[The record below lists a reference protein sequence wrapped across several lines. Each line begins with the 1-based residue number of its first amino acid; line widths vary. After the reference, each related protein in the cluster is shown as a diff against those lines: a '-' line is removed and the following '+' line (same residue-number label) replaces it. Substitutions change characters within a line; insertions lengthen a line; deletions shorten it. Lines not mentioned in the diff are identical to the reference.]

1 MTSNGPDGGASSP
14 SSSATMAS
22 PGVNVLPPDRQDGP
36 YVLQPWVDSVP
47 LSADGSLQDIKINC
61 VEYFDGNLYVGTS
74 ASELLHFVS
83 IPPDPSDKSG
93 RPVFIPASRLSPAFA
108 ENTTA
113 RPGVQQILLLPRV
126 GKACILCNG
135 TVTFYSL
142 PELSPVFG
150 AKQVKNCGWIGG
162 VDLNEAGSGDGVT
175 NTGET
180 VTVLLSLNRRIQI
193 VRIDEDVRAVKNID
207 FAGSTLSV
215 RRDSIACV
223 ADSKTYALID
233 VERQLKI
240 PLMNISSLEEV
251 PASAEFGHVQNI
263 AKDSGSGIGR
273 SASSSQTRPQSSSRG
288 HNRSASLGTGAAP
301 RDSRTSDSQRAS
313 PRPPASQT
321 LSPPPGQPSS
331 PRPPEEH
338 RSTPPPADKPLPA
351 PPPSSSPAPQP
362 AAVLLKPH
370 ITSPTSEEF
379 LLVMGTTPSDPGVG
393 MFINLDGDPTRPTI
407 TFDIYPEQV
416 VVDGS
421 PPDAAS
427 SEDED
432 GYVFASMTK
441 EFNGIPRSG
450 IEIQS
455 WTAGN
460 DAHPEKQWLE
470 AGDPNLSGIYG
481 IRTLTSSQETQSDDV
496 VEKLSMKK
504 FTPFP
509 GSAESSA
516 PTTSTLKPSD
526 SRTALSI
533 ERLSKERELFE
544 RDLDS
549 QDGESLPEGWEA
561 ARTVEGEDFA
571 RRLAKSRT
579 RVAVWRGNRIWW
591 AARNP
596 LIVQL
601 DKRLEAAHLAA
612 AHGDKQDI
620 DKRAI
625 IVVLS
630 AIRDREP
637 KTELEFTTFGY
648 IQQKA
653 GVILLI
659 NLLLSTPDREFSDDE
674 LAALQEVLVESKLD
688 PRVVLSL
695 IPGVRNE
702 IIEGRR
708 GIWIYGGVKESPE
721 AFLASPAFQALS
733 QGGVRGLRHKV
744 LHFLRRY
751 LQAWR
756 KMKGFGSVS
765 VEAEVFRTVDA
776 ALLLVLLELDRHSP
790 KGLGKGGVV
799 RAELGALVDGG
810 MDCFDRAAGLLE
822 SYHRFYALSRLYQSR
837 KMSADVLATWKRV
850 LEGEDDDAQELV
862 DGEQRIR
869 EYLTKIGN
877 QALVQ
882 EYGLW
887 LANRNPKLGVQV
899 FAEDKGKAPK
909 FEPAKAVE
917 LLRAEAPG
925 AVKYYL
931 EHLVFDKGYENYV
944 NELISYY
951 LEIVVDDLESPASR
965 DRVIAAYDAYRALQS
980 PKPTYR
986 HFLTENAPEDDE
998 VWQSRLRLL
1007 QLLGGPH
1014 EYDIAAI
1021 RERTDN
1027 LPGDLLVPE
1036 TIILAGRER
1045 KHEDALRLLV
1055 HKLGDYDTAVSY
1067 CLRGGATI
1075 YSPVQGRR
1083 DSAPEAEQQRR
1094 LFQVVFR
1101 EFLSIDDVSD
1111 RVEQTSALLDRF
1123 SGWFDI
1129 DDVLALIPD
1138 RWSVDIIAGFL
1149 IGALR
1154 KLVQEKNEEMMKR
1167 ALSGAENLR
1176 VSYDLVV
1183 KTGKG
1188 PRIEEAPS
1196 QG

>member
-1 MTSNGPDGGASSP
+1 MTSNGPGGGASS
-14 SSSATMAS
+14 SSMAS
-22 PGVNVLPPDRQDGP
+22 PGIAADPQDGP

-47 LSADGSLQDIKINC
+47 LSADGSQDGIKINC

-74 ASELLHFVS
+74 AAELLHFVS

-108 ENTTA
+108 ENTTS

-150 AKQVKNCGWIGG
+150 SKQVKNCNWIGG
-162 VDLNEAGSGDGVT
+162 VDLNEEGQGDVVA

-180 VTVLLSLNRRIQI
+180 VTVLLSLNRRIQV
-193 VRIDEDVRAVKNID
+193 VRIDEDVRAVKNIE
-207 FAGSTLSV
+207 FAGTTLSV

-233 VERQLKI
+233 VNRQLKI
-240 PLMNISSLEEV
+240 PLMNISSLDEN
-251 PASAEFGHVQNI
+251 PTASAEFGHVLNI
-263 AKDSGSGIGR
+263 AKDPNVGR
-273 SASSSQTRPQSSSRG
+273 SASSNQTRPPSSSQTHG
-288 HNRSASLGTGAAP
+288 RSASLGTAATTA
-301 RDSRTSDSQRAS
+301 DSLKPDAQGTS
-313 PRPPASQT
+313 PRLPISQT
-321 LSPPPGQPSS
+321 HSPPGQPSS
-331 PRPPEEH
+331 PQPPEH
-338 RSTPPPADKPLPA
+338 SSTPPPAADKPLPA
-351 PPPSSSPAPQP
+351 PPPSSSPAPRP
-362 AAVLLKPH
+362 AAALLKPH
-370 ITSPTSEEF
+370 ITSPTPEEF
-379 LLVMGTTPSDPGVG
+379 LLVMGTTPADPGVG
-393 MFINLDGDPTRPTI
+393 MFINLDGDPTRPTL

-416 VVDGS
+416 VIDNS
-421 PPDAAS
+421 SSDDTAS
-427 SEDED
+427 TEDED

-441 EFNGIPRSG
+441 DINGVPHSG
-450 IEIQS
+450 VEIQS
-455 WTAGN
+455 WNAGSE
-460 DAHPEKQWLE
+460 AHPQKQWLVASDADLE
-470 AGDPNLSGIYG
+470 GKYG
-481 IRTLTSSQETQSDDV
+481 IRAVASRHETQSEEIVD
-496 VEKLSMKK
+496 KLSLKK
-504 FTPFP
+504 YTPFP
-509 GSAESSA
+509 SSTDSA
-516 PTTSTLKPSD
+516 PTTTTLKSSD

-533 ERLSKERELFE
+533 ERLAKERELFE
-544 RDLDS
+544 RDVDS

-561 ARTVEGEDFA
+561 ARTVEGEEFA
-571 RRLAKSRT
+571 RRLSKSRT
-579 RVAVWRGNRIWW
+579 RIAVWRGNRIWW
-591 AARNP
+591 AVRNP

-601 DKRLEAAHLAA
+601 DKRLEAASLLQQSE
-612 AHGDKQDI
+612 GKEI

-625 IVVLS
+625 IMALS
-630 AIRDREP
+630 SIRDREP

-648 IQQKA
+648 VQQKA
-653 GVILLI
+653 GVLLLI
-659 NLLLSTPDREFSDDE
+659 NLLLSSSDGEVSDEE

-702 IIEGRR
+702 IIEGRK
-708 GIWIYGGVKESPE
+708 GIWIHGGVKESPE
-721 AFLASPAFQALS
+721 AFLASPAFLELS
-733 QGGVRGLRHKV
+733 QGGIRGLQLKI
-744 LHFLRRY
+744 LQILRRY

-790 KGLGKGGVV
+790 KGLGKGGAV

-810 MDCFDRAAGLLE
+810 MECFDRAVSLLE
-822 SYHRFYALSRLYQSR
+822 SYHRFFALSRLYQSR

-850 LEGEDDDAQELV
+850 LEGEEDDAQELV
-862 DGEQRIR
+862 DGEQRVR
-869 EYLTKIGN
+869 EYLSKLSN

-899 FAEDKGKAPK
+899 FADDKGKSPK
-909 FEPAKAVE
+909 FEPTRAVE

-931 EHLVFDKGYENYV
+931 EHLVFDKGHEAYV

-951 LEIVVDDLESPASR
+951 LDIVIDDLKSPESQET
-965 DRVIAAYDAYRALQS
+965 VKAAYAAYRALQS

-1021 RERTDN
+1021 RERMDK
-1027 LPGDLLVPE
+1027 LSGDLLVPE
-1036 TIILAGRER
+1036 TIIIAGRER

-1055 HKLGDYDTAVSY
+1055 HDLGDYDTAVSY

-1075 YSPVQGRR
+1075 YSPVMGRR
-1083 DSAPEAEQQRR
+1083 DSVPQVEQQRR
-1094 LFQVVFR
+1094 LFQVVLR
-1101 EFLSIDDVSD
+1101 EFLAIRDVSD

-1138 RWSVDIIAGFL
+1138 RWSVDVVAGFL
-1149 IGALR
+1149 VGALR
-1154 KLVQEKNEEMMKR
+1154 RLVREKNEAMMVR
-1167 ALSGAENLR
+1167 ALRGAENLR

-1183 KTGKG
+1183 RVGEKG
-1188 PRIEEAPS
+1188 ATTVEEAPGEEVPS
-1196 QG
+1196 GQE

>member
-1 MTSNGPDGGASSP
+1 
-14 SSSATMAS
+14 MAS
-22 PGVNVLPPDRQDGP
+22 PSIAADPQDGP
-36 YVLQPWVDSVP
+36 YALQPWVDSVP
-47 LSADGSLQDIKINC
+47 LSADGSQDGIKINC

-74 ASELLHFVS
+74 AAELLHFVS

-108 ENTTA
+108 ENTTS
-113 RPGVQQILLLPRV
+113 RSGVQQILLLPRV

-150 AKQVKNCGWIGG
+150 SKQVKNCAWIGG
-162 VDLNEAGSGDGVT
+162 VDLNEDGQGDVVA

-180 VTVLLSLNRRIQI
+180 VTVLLSLNRRIQV
-193 VRIDEDVRAVKNID
+193 VRIDEEVRAVRNIE
-207 FAGSTLSV
+207 FAGTTLSV

-233 VERQLKI
+233 VNRQLKI
-240 PLMNISSLEEV
+240 PLMNISSLDEN
-251 PASAEFGHVQNI
+251 PASSEFGHVLNI
-263 AKDSGSGIGR
+263 AKDPNVGR
-273 SASSSQTRPQSSSRG
+273 SASSNQTRPPSSSQT
-288 HNRSASLGTGAAP
+288 HSRSASLGNTATAA
-301 RDSRTSDSQRAS
+301 DSLKPDAPGTS
-313 PRPPASQT
+313 PRLPISQP
-321 LSPPPGQPSS
+321 LSHPGQPSS
-331 PRPPEEH
+331 PQPPEH
-338 RSTPPPADKPLPA
+338 SSTPPPADKPLPA
-351 PPPSSSPAPQP
+351 PPPSSSPAPRP
-362 AAVLLKPH
+362 VIALLKPH
-370 ITSPTSEEF
+370 ITSPTPEEF

-416 VVDGS
+416 VIDS
-421 PPDAAS
+421 SSSDDAAS
-427 SEDED
+427 AEDED
-432 GYVFASMTK
+432 GFVFASMTK
-441 EFNGIPRSG
+441 DIDGVPHSG
-450 IEIQS
+450 VEIQRWS
-455 WTAGN
+455 AGSE
-460 DAHPEKQWLE
+460 AHPQKQWLE
-470 AGDPNLSGIYG
+470 ASDADLEGKYG
-481 IRTLTSSQETQSDDV
+481 IRTVASRHETQSEDIVD
-496 VEKLSMKK
+496 KLSLKK
-504 FTPFP
+504 YTPFP
-509 GSAESSA
+509 SSTESA

-533 ERLSKERELFE
+533 ERLAKERELFE
-544 RDLDS
+544 RDVDS

-561 ARTVEGEDFA
+561 ARTVEGEEFA
-571 RRLAKSRT
+571 RRLSKSRT
-579 RVAVWRGNRIWW
+579 RIAVWRGNRIWW
-591 AARNP
+591 AVRNP

-601 DKRLEAAHLAA
+601 DKRLEAARLLQHSE
-612 AHGDKQDI
+612 GKEI

-625 IVVLS
+625 IMVLTS
-630 AIRDREP
+630 IRDREP

-659 NLLLSTPDREFSDDE
+659 NLLLSSPNREVSDEE
-674 LAALQEVLVESKLD
+674 LTALQEVLVDSKLD

-721 AFLASPAFQALS
+721 AFLTSSEFQELS
-733 QGGVRGLRHKV
+733 QGGIRGLPLKT

-790 KGLGKGGVV
+790 KGLGKGGAV

-810 MDCFDRAAGLLE
+810 MDCFDRAVSLLE
-822 SYHRFYALSRLYQSR
+822 LYHRFFALSRLYQSR

-850 LEGEDDDAQELV
+850 LEGEEDDAQELM
-862 DGEQRIR
+862 DGEQRVR
-869 EYLTKIGN
+869 EYLSKLSN

-899 FAEDKGKAPK
+899 FADDKGKSPK
-909 FEPAKAVE
+909 FEPTRAVE

-931 EHLVFDKGYENYV
+931 EHLVFDKGYEAYV

-951 LEIVVDDLESPASR
+951 LEIVIDDLKSPESQET
-965 DRVIAAYDAYRALQS
+965 VKAAYAAYRALQS

-1021 RERTDN
+1021 RQRMDK
-1027 LPGDLLVPE
+1027 LSGDLLVPE
-1036 TIILAGRER
+1036 TIIIAGRER

-1055 HKLGDYDTAVSY
+1055 HDLGDYDTAVSY

-1075 YSPVQGRR
+1075 YSPINGRR
-1083 DSAPEAEQQRR
+1083 DSIPQVEQQRR
-1094 LFQVVFR
+1094 LFQVVLR
-1101 EFLSIDDVSD
+1101 EFLAIKDVSD

-1123 SGWFDI
+1123 GGWFDI

-1138 RWSVDIIAGFL
+1138 RWSVDIVAGFL
-1149 IGALR
+1149 VGALR
-1154 KLVQEKNEEMMKR
+1154 RLVQEKNEAMMVR
-1167 ALSGAENLR
+1167 ALRGTENLR

-1183 KTGKG
+1183 KVGEKG
-1188 PRIEEAPS
+1188 ATTTVEEAPS
-1196 QG
+1196 PSQEVPSPGQE

>member
-1 MTSNGPDGGASSP
+1 MTSHGPGGGASS
-14 SSSATMAS
+14 STMAS
-22 PGVNVLPPDRQDGP
+22 PSVSLQSLDRQDGP

-47 LSADGSLQDIKINC
+47 LSSDGSQDDIKINC

-93 RPVFIPASRLSPAFA
+93 RPIFIPASRLSPAFA
-108 ENTTA
+108 ENITS

-162 VDLNEAGSGDGVT
+162 FDLNEAGLGDGVT

-180 VTVLLSLNRRIQI
+180 VTVLLSLNRRIQ
-193 VRIDEDVRAVKNID
+193 VVKIDEDVRAMKNID

-223 ADSKTYALID
+223 ADFKTYALID
-233 VERQLKI
+233 VDRQLKI
-240 PLMNISSLEEV
+240 PLMNISSLEENPSSV
-251 PASAEFGHVQNI
+251 EFGHVQNI
-263 AKDSGSGIGR
+263 ARGAGSSGMAR
-273 SASSSQTRPQSSSRG
+273 SASSSQTRPQSSSQG
-288 HNRSASLGTGAAP
+288 HNRSASLGTTATPG
-301 RDSRTSDSQRAS
+301 DSQTPDRRGAS
-313 PRPPASQT
+313 PRPPASRT
-321 LSPPPGQPSS
+321 LSPPGQPSS
-331 PRPPEEH
+331 PQPPEEH
-338 RSTPPPADKPLPA
+338 SSTPPPADKSLPA
-351 PPPSSSPAPQP
+351 PPPSSSLAPQP
-362 AAVLLKPH
+362 ATVLLKPH
-370 ITSPTSEEF
+370 ITSPTPEEF
-379 LLVMGTTPSDPGVG
+379 LLVMGTSLSDPGVG

-416 VVDGS
+416 VVDGNS
-421 PPDAAS
+421 PDAAS
-427 SEDED
+427 SDDED

-441 EFNGIPRSG
+441 DVKGVSRSG

-455 WTAGN
+455 WSAGSE
-460 DAHPEKQWLE
+460 AHPEKQWLE
-470 AGDPNLSGIYG
+470 AGDPDLSGPYG
-481 IRTLTSSQETQSDDV
+481 IRTVTSSQATQSDDV
-496 VEKLSMKK
+496 VEKLSMRK
-504 FTPFP
+504 FIPFP
-509 GSAESSA
+509 SSAESSA
-516 PTTSTLKPSD
+516 PATSTLKTSD

-533 ERLSKERELFE
+533 ERVSKERELFE
-544 RDLDS
+544 RDIDS

-561 ARTVEGEDFA
+561 ARTVEGEEFA

-579 RVAVWRGNRIWW
+579 RVAIWRGNRIWW
-591 AARNP
+591 AVRNP
-596 LIVQL
+596 LIIQL
-601 DKRLEAAHLAA
+601 DKRLEAARLAA
-612 AHGDKQDI
+612 DGNKQDI

-625 IVVLS
+625 IMVLTT
-630 AIRDREP
+630 IRDREP

-659 NLLLSTPDREFSDDE
+659 NLLLSMPDKEFSDDE
-674 LAALQEVLVESKLD
+674 LNALQEVLVESKLD
-688 PRVVLSL
+688 PRIILSL

-721 AFLASPAFQALS
+721 AFLASPAFQTLS
-733 QGGVRGLRHKV
+733 RGGIRGLQLKT

-790 KGLGKGGVV
+790 KGLGKGGAV

-810 MDCFDRAAGLLE
+810 VDCFDRAAGLLE
-822 SYHRFYALSRLYQSR
+822 SYHRFFALSRLYQSR

-850 LEGEDDDAQELV
+850 LEGEEDDAQELV
-862 DGEQRIR
+862 DGEQKIR
-869 EYLTKIGN
+869 EYLTKISN

-917 LLRAEAPG
+917 LLRAEAPN

-931 EHLVFDKGYENYV
+931 EHLVFDKGYETYV

-951 LEIVVDDLESPASR
+951 LEIVIDDLESPANR
-965 DRVIAAYDAYRALQS
+965 DRVLAAYDAYRALQS

-986 HFLTENAPEDDE
+986 HFLTENAPDDDE

-1021 RERTDN
+1021 RERTDK
-1027 LPGDLLVPE
+1027 LSGDLLVPE

-1083 DSAPEAEQQRR
+1083 DSIPEAEQQRR
-1094 LFQVVFR
+1094 LFQVVFS
-1101 EFLSIDDVSD
+1101 EFLSINDVSD

-1138 RWSVDIIAGFL
+1138 RWSVDIVAGFL

-1154 KLVQEKNEEMMKR
+1154 KLVQDKNEAMMKR
-1167 ALSGAENLR
+1167 ALSGTENLR
-1176 VSYDLVV
+1176 VGYDLVV
-1183 KTGKG
+1183 KLEEKG

-1196 QG
+1196 QE

>member
-1 MTSNGPDGGASSP
+1 MTSNGPGGGASSA
-14 SSSATMAS
+14 STMAS
-22 PGVNVLPPDRQDGP
+22 PSINADRQDGP

-47 LSADGSLQDIKINC
+47 LSADGSEDDVKINC

-74 ASELLHFVS
+74 ASELLHFFS
-83 IPPDPSDKSG
+83 IPPDPSDTSG

-108 ENTTA
+108 ENTPS

-162 VDLNEAGSGDGVT
+162 IDLNEAGQGDGVT

-180 VTVLLSLNRRIQI
+180 VAILLSLNRKIQ
-193 VRIDEDVRAVKNID
+193 VVKIDEDVRAVKNID
-207 FAGSTLSV
+207 FLGSTLSV

-233 VERQLKI
+233 VNRQLKI
-240 PLMNISSLEEV
+240 PLMNISSLEEDSS
-251 PASAEFGHVQNI
+251 SAEFGHIQNI
-263 AKDSGSGIGR
+263 GKDAGGSIAR
-273 SASSSQTRPQSSSRG
+273 SASSNQNRPQSTSQG
-288 HNRSASLGTGAAP
+288 HNRSASLGTT
-301 RDSRTSDSQRAS
+301 RVDSPKPESQAAS
-313 PRPPASQT
+313 PRLPAAQT
-321 LSPPPGQPSS
+321 LSPPGQPSS
-331 PRPPEEH
+331 PRPPEEQS
-338 RSTPPPADKPLPA
+338 STPPPVDKPLPA
-351 PPPSSSPAPQP
+351 PPPSSSPAPRP
-362 AAVLLKPH
+362 VTALLKPH
-370 ITSPTSEEF
+370 IASPTPEEF
-379 LLVMGTTPSDPGVG
+379 LLVMGTSPSDPGVG

-416 VVDGS
+416 VVDGDS
-421 PPDAAS
+421 TDDAAS
-427 SEDED
+427 TEEED
-432 GYVFASMTK
+432 GYVFAAMTK
-441 EFNGIPRSG
+441 DINGASHSG
-450 IEIQS
+450 VEIQRWS
-455 WTAGN
+455 AGN
-460 DAHPEKQWLE
+460 EAHPEKQWLE
-470 AGDPNLSGIYG
+470 AGEPELSGPYG
-481 IRTLTSSQETQSDDV
+481 IRTVVSSQETQSNDV
-496 VEKLSMKK
+496 IEKLSMRK
-504 FTPFP
+504 FIPFP
-509 GSAESSA
+509 SSAELSPPAASA
-516 PTTSTLKPSD
+516 LKPSG
-526 SRTALSI
+526 SRADLSI
-533 ERLSKERELFE
+533 EQLSKERELFE

-549 QDGESLPEGWEA
+549 QDGEPLPEGWEA
-561 ARTVEGEDFA
+561 SRTTEGEEFA
-571 RRLAKSRT
+571 RRLSKSKT

-601 DKRLEAAHLAA
+601 DKRLEAARLA
-612 AHGDKQDI
+612 GQNDTKEI

-625 IVVLS
+625 IMVLS
-630 AIRDREP
+630 IIRDRDP
-637 KTELEFTTFGY
+637 STELEFTTFGY

-659 NLLLSTPDREFSDDE
+659 NLLLSTPDREFSDEE
-674 LAALQEVLVESKLD
+674 LNALQEVLVESKLD

-708 GIWIYGGVKESPE
+708 GIWIYGGVKELPE
-721 AFLASPAFQALS
+721 AFLASPAFQTLY
-733 QGGVRGLRHKV
+733 QGGIRSLQLKT

-790 KGLGKGGVV
+790 KGLGKGGAV

-810 MDCFDRAAGLLE
+810 MDCFDRAVGLLE
-822 SYHRFYALSRLYQSR
+822 SYHRFFALSRLYQSR
-837 KMSADVLATWKRV
+837 KMSAEVLATWKRV
-850 LEGEDDDAQELV
+850 LEGEEDDAQELT
-862 DGEQRIR
+862 DGEQRVR
-869 EYLTKIGN
+869 EYLTKISN

-899 FAEDKGKAPK
+899 FAEDKGKSK
-909 FEPAKAVE
+909 FEPTKAVE

-931 EHLVFDKGYENYV
+931 EHLVFDKGYETYV

-951 LEIVVDDLESPASR
+951 LQIVIDDLQSPASR
-965 DRVIAAYDAYRALQS
+965 DRVLAAYSAYKALQS

-1027 LPGDLLVPE
+1027 LSDDLLVPE
-1036 TIILAGRER
+1036 TIIIAGRER

-1075 YSPVQGRR
+1075 YSPIQGRR
-1083 DSAPEAEQQRR
+1083 DSIPEIEQQRR
-1094 LFQVVFR
+1094 LFQVVLR
-1101 EFLSIDDVSD
+1101 EFLAIDDVSD
-1111 RVEQTSALLDRF
+1111 RVQQTSALLDRF

-1154 KLVQEKNEEMMKR
+1154 RLVREKKEAMMTR
-1167 ALSGAENLR
+1167 ALSGTENLR
-1176 VSYDLVV
+1176 INYDFVV
-1183 KTGKG
+1183 KMEEKG
-1188 PRIEEAPS
+1188 PTIQEEALGQEAS
-1196 QG
+1196 EQE

>member
-1 MTSNGPDGGASSP
+1 MTSNGSGGGASS
-14 SSSATMAS
+14 SSMAS
-22 PGVNVLPPDRQDGP
+22 PSIAADPQDGP
-36 YVLQPWVDSVP
+36 YVLQQWVDSVP
-47 LSADGSLQDIKINC
+47 LSADGSQDGIKINC

-74 ASELLHFVS
+74 AAELLHFVS
-83 IPPDPSDKSG
+83 IPPDPSDRSG
-93 RPVFIPASRLSPAFA
+93 RPVFIPASRLSPSFA
-108 ENTTA
+108 ENTTS
-113 RPGVQQILLLPRV
+113 RSGVQQILLLPRV

-150 AKQVKNCGWIGG
+150 SKQVKNCNWIGG
-162 VDLNEAGSGDGVT
+162 VDLNEEGQGDVVA

-180 VTVLLSLNRRIQI
+180 VTVLLSLNRRIQV
-193 VRIDEDVRAVKNID
+193 VRIDEDVRAVKNIE
-207 FAGSTLSV
+207 FAGTTLSV

-233 VERQLKI
+233 VNRQLKI
-240 PLMNISSLEEV
+240 PLMNISSLDEI
-251 PASAEFGHVQNI
+251 PASAEFGHVLNI
-263 AKDSGSGIGR
+263 AKDANVGR
-273 SASSSQTRPQSSSRG
+273 SASSNQTRPSNSSQTHS
-288 HNRSASLGTGAAP
+288 RSASLGTATTAT
-301 RDSRTSDSQRAS
+301 DSLKPDAQGTS
-313 PRPPASQT
+313 PRLPASQT
-321 LSPPPGQPSS
+321 LSPPGQPSS
-331 PRPPEEH
+331 PQPPEH
-338 RSTPPPADKPLPA
+338 SSTPPPADKPLPA
-351 PPPSSSPAPQP
+351 PPPSSSPAPRP
-362 AAVLLKPH
+362 ATALLKPH
-370 ITSPTSEEF
+370 ITSPTPEEF

-416 VVDGS
+416 VIDS
-421 PPDAAS
+421 CS
-427 SEDED
+427 SDDTAKIEDED
-432 GYVFASMTK
+432 GFVFASMTK
-441 EFNGIPRSG
+441 DINGTPHSG
-450 IEIQS
+450 VEIQS
-455 WTAGN
+455 WSAGSE
-460 DAHPEKQWLE
+460 AHPQKQWLE
-470 AGDPNLSGIYG
+470 ASDADLEGKYG
-481 IRTLTSSQETQSDDV
+481 IRTVASRHETQSEDIVD
-496 VEKLSMKK
+496 KLSLKRY
-504 FTPFP
+504 TPFP
-509 GSAESSA
+509 SPTESV
-516 PTTSTLKPSD
+516 PTTSTLKSSD

-533 ERLSKERELFE
+533 ERLAKERELFE
-544 RDLDS
+544 RDADS

-561 ARTVEGEDFA
+561 ARTVEGEEFA
-571 RRLAKSRT
+571 RRLSKSRT
-579 RVAVWRGNRIWW
+579 RIAVWRGNRIWW
-591 AARNP
+591 AVRNP

-601 DKRLEAAHLAA
+601 DKRLEAARLPQQSD
-612 AHGDKQDI
+612 GKEI

-625 IVVLS
+625 IMVLS
-630 AIRDREP
+630 SIRDREP

-648 IQQKA
+648 VQQKA

-659 NLLLSTPDREFSDDE
+659 NLLLSSSDRDVSDEE
-674 LAALQEVLVESKLD
+674 LTALQEVLVESKLD

-708 GIWIYGGVKESPE
+708 GIWVFGGVKESPE
-721 AFLASPAFQALS
+721 AFLASPAFQELS
-733 QGGVRGLRHKV
+733 QGGIRGLRIKT

-790 KGLGKGGVV
+790 KGLGKGGAV

-810 MDCFDRAAGLLE
+810 MDCFDRAVSLLE
-822 SYHRFYALSRLYQSR
+822 SYHRFFALSRLYQSR

-850 LEGEDDDAQELV
+850 LEGEEDDAQELM
-862 DGEQRIR
+862 DGEQRVR
-869 EYLTKIGN
+869 EYLSKLSN

-899 FAEDKGKAPK
+899 FADDKGKSPK
-909 FEPAKAVE
+909 FEPTRAVE

-931 EHLVFDKGYENYV
+931 EHLVFDKGYEAYV

-951 LEIVVDDLESPASR
+951 LEIVIDDLKSPESQET
-965 DRVIAAYDAYRALQS
+965 VKAAYAAYRALQS

-986 HFLTENAPEDDE
+986 HFLTENAPADDE

-1021 RERTDN
+1021 RERMDK
-1027 LPGDLLVPE
+1027 LSGDLLVPE
-1036 TIILAGRER
+1036 TIIIAGRER

-1055 HKLGDYDTAVSY
+1055 HDLGDYDTAVSY

-1075 YSPVQGRR
+1075 YSPIQGRR
-1083 DSAPEAEQQRR
+1083 DSIPEVEQQRR
-1094 LFQVVFR
+1094 LFQVVLR
-1101 EFLSIDDVSD
+1101 EFLAIKDVSD

-1138 RWSVDIIAGFL
+1138 RWSVDVVAGFL
-1149 IGALR
+1149 VGALR
-1154 KLVQEKNEEMMKR
+1154 RLVQEKNEAMMVR
-1167 ALSGAENLR
+1167 ALRGTENLR

-1183 KTGKG
+1183 KVGEKG
-1188 PRIEEAPS
+1188 ATVEEAPS
-1196 QG
+1196 QEVPPGQE

>member
-1 MTSNGPDGGASSP
+1 MTSNGPGGGASS
-14 SSSATMAS
+14 SSMAS
-22 PGVNVLPPDRQDGP
+22 PGIAADPHDGP

-47 LSADGSLQDIKINC
+47 LSADGAQDGIKINC
-61 VEYFDGNLYVGTS
+61 VEYYDGNLYVGTS
-74 ASELLHFVS
+74 AAELLHFVS
-83 IPPDPSDKSG
+83 IPPDPSDRSG

-108 ENTTA
+108 ENTPS

-150 AKQVKNCGWIGG
+150 SKQVKNCNWIGG
-162 VDLNEAGSGDGVT
+162 VDLNEEEQGDVVA

-180 VTVLLSLNRRIQI
+180 VTVLLSLNRRLQ
-193 VRIDEDVRAVKNID
+193 VVKIDEDVRAVKNIE
-207 FAGSTLSV
+207 FAGTTLSV

-233 VERQLKI
+233 VNRQLKI
-240 PLMNISSLEEV
+240 PLMNISSLDEN
-251 PASAEFGHVQNI
+251 PTASAEFGHVLNI
-263 AKDSGSGIGR
+263 AKDANVGR
-273 SASSSQTRPQSSSRG
+273 SASSNQTRPQSSSQA
-288 HNRSASLGTGAAP
+288 HSRSASLGTAATP
-301 RDSRTSDSQRAS
+301 TDSLKPDSQGAS
-313 PRPPASQT
+313 PRLPISQT
-321 LSPPPGQPSS
+321 LSPPGQPSS
-331 PRPPEEH
+331 PQPPEH
-338 RSTPPPADKPLPA
+338 SSTPPPADKPLPA
-351 PPPSSSPAPQP
+351 PPPSSSPAPRP
-362 AAVLLKPH
+362 AAALLKPH
-370 ITSPTSEEF
+370 ITSPTPEEF

-416 VVDGS
+416 VIDS
-421 PPDAAS
+421 SSSDESAS
-427 SEDED
+427 AEDED

-441 EFNGIPRSG
+441 DVDGNPHSG
-450 IEIQS
+450 VEIQS
-455 WTAGN
+455 WSAGSE
-460 DAHPEKQWLE
+460 AQPQKQWLVASDAE
-470 AGDPNLSGIYG
+470 LEGKYG
-481 IRTLTSSQETQSDDV
+481 VRAVASRHETQSEEIVD
-496 VEKLSMKK
+496 KLSLKRYI
-504 FTPFP
+504 PFP
-509 GSAESSA
+509 SSAESA
-516 PTTSTLKPSD
+516 PTTSSLKSSD

-533 ERLSKERELFE
+533 ERLAKERELFE
-544 RDLDS
+544 RDVDS

-561 ARTVEGEDFA
+561 ARTLEGEEFA
-571 RRLAKSRT
+571 RRLSKSRT
-579 RVAVWRGNRIWW
+579 RIAVWRGNRIWW
-591 AARNP
+591 AVRNP

-601 DKRLEAAHLAA
+601 DKRLEAARALQQ
-612 AHGDKQDI
+612 GDGKEI
-620 DKRAI
+620 DKRSI
-625 IVVLS
+625 IMVLS
-630 AIRDREP
+630 SIRDREP

-653 GVILLI
+653 GVLLLI
-659 NLLLSTPDREFSDDE
+659 NLLLSSSDRDVSDEE

-708 GIWIYGGVKESPE
+708 GIWIHGGVKESPE
-721 AFLASPAFQALS
+721 AFLASPEFLELS
-733 QGGVRGLRHKV
+733 QGGIRGLQLKI

-765 VEAEVFRTVDA
+765 VEGEVFRTVDA
-776 ALLLVLLELDRHSP
+776 ALLLVLLELDRHYP
-790 KGLGKGGVV
+790 KGLGKGGAV
-799 RAELGALVDGG
+799 RKELGALVDGG
-810 MDCFDRAAGLLE
+810 MDCFDRAVSLLE
-822 SYHRFYALSRLYQSR
+822 SYHRFFALSRLYQSR

-850 LEGEDDDAQELV
+850 LEGEEDDAQELM
-862 DGEQRIR
+862 DGEQRVR
-869 EYLTKIGN
+869 EYLSKLSN

-899 FAEDKGKAPK
+899 FADDKGKSPK
-909 FEPAKAVE
+909 FEPTRAVE

-931 EHLVFDKGYENYV
+931 EHLVFDKGYEAYV

-951 LEIVVDDLESPASR
+951 LEIVIDDLKSPESQET
-965 DRVIAAYDAYRALQS
+965 VKAAYAAYRALQS

-1021 RERTDN
+1021 RERMDK
-1027 LPGDLLVPE
+1027 LSGDLLVPE
-1036 TIILAGRER
+1036 TIIIAGRER

-1055 HKLGDYDTAVSY
+1055 HDLGDYDTAVSY

-1075 YSPVQGRR
+1075 YSPIQGRR
-1083 DSAPEAEQQRR
+1083 DSVPQVEQQRR
-1094 LFQVVFR
+1094 LFQVVLR
-1101 EFLSIDDVSD
+1101 EFLAIRDVSD

-1138 RWSVDIIAGFL
+1138 RWSVDVVAGFL
-1149 IGALR
+1149 VGALR
-1154 KLVQEKNEEMMKR
+1154 RLVREKNEAMMVR
-1167 ALSGAENLR
+1167 ALRGAENLR

-1183 KTGKG
+1183 KVGEKG
-1188 PRIEEAPS
+1188 ATVEEAPREEVPS
-1196 QG
+1196 SGQE

>member
-1 MTSNGPDGGASSP
+1 
-14 SSSATMAS
+14 MAS
-22 PGVNVLPPDRQDGP
+22 PTVNVQALDRQDGP
-36 YVLQPWVDSVP
+36 YVLQPWVESVP
-47 LSADGSLQDIKINC
+47 LSADGTEDDIKINC

-83 IPPDPSDKSG
+83 IPPDPSDQSG

-150 AKQVKNCGWIGG
+150 TKQVKNCGWIGG
-162 VDLNEAGSGDGVT
+162 VDMNEAGLGDGAT

-180 VTVLLSLNRRIQI
+180 VTALLSLNRRIQV
-193 VRIDEDVRAVKNID
+193 VRIDEDVRVLKNID

-233 VERQLKI
+233 VNRQLKI
-240 PLMNISSLEEV
+240 PLMNISSLEEN
-251 PASAEFGHVQNI
+251 PSSAEFGHVQDV
-263 AKDSGSGIGR
+263 AGKAIGR
-273 SASSSQTRPQSSSRG
+273 SASSSRARPQSSSQG
-288 HNRSASLGTGAAP
+288 HHRSVSLGTAGP
-301 RDSRTSDSQRAS
+301 TGDSQAPGSRGTS

-321 LSPPPGQPSS
+321 LSPPGQPSS

-338 RSTPPPADKPLPA
+338 SSTPPPVDKPLPA

-362 AAVLLKPH
+362 VAVLLKPH
-370 ITSPTSEEF
+370 ITSPTPEEF
-379 LLVMGTTPSDPGVG
+379 LLVMGTSPSDPGVG

-421 PPDAAS
+421 SSDAAS

-441 EFNGIPRSG
+441 DFQGVSRSG
-450 IEIQS
+450 VEIQS
-455 WTAGN
+455 WSAGN
-460 DAHPEKQWLE
+460 EAHPEKQWLE
-470 AGDPNLSGIYG
+470 ADDANLVGTYG
-481 IRTLTSSQETQSDDV
+481 IRALTNSQETQSNDV

-504 FTPFP
+504 FIPFP
-509 GSAESSA
+509 SSAESST
-516 PTTSTLKPSD
+516 PMIPTLKPSD
-526 SRTALSI
+526 SRTSLSI

-544 RDLDS
+544 RDTDS
-549 QDGESLPEGWEA
+549 QDGEPLPEGWEA
-561 ARTVEGEDFA
+561 ARTVEGEEFA

-579 RVAVWRGNRIWW
+579 RVAIWRGNRIWW
-591 AARNP
+591 AVRNP
-596 LIVQL
+596 LIIQL
-601 DKRLEAAHLAA
+601 DKRLEGARQAGYSAE
-612 AHGDKQDI
+612 QDI

-625 IVVLS
+625 IMVLS

-659 NLLLSTPDREFSDDE
+659 NLLLSAPDREFSDDE
-674 LAALQEVLVESKLD
+674 LNALQEVLVESKLD

-721 AFLASPAFQALS
+721 AFLTSPAFQTLS
-733 QGGVRGLRHKV
+733 QGGIRGLQLKT
-744 LHFLRRY
+744 LQFLRRY
-751 LQAWR
+751 LHAWR

-765 VEAEVFRTVDA
+765 VEVEVFRTVDA

-790 KGLGKGGVV
+790 KGLGKGGAV
-799 RAELGALVDGG
+799 RAEIGALVDGG
-810 MDCFDRAAGLLE
+810 LDCLDRAASLLE
-822 SYHRFYALSRLYQSR
+822 SYHRFFALSRLYHSR

-850 LEGEDDDAQELV
+850 LEGEEDDAQELV

-869 EYLTKIGN
+869 DYLTKINN

-925 AVKYYL
+925 AVRYYL
-931 EHLVFDKGYENYV
+931 EHLVFDKGYETYV

-951 LEIVVDDLESPASR
+951 LEVVIDDLKSSTSR
-965 DRVIAAYDAYRALQS
+965 DRVLAAYDAYRALQS

-1014 EYDIAAI
+1014 EYDVAAI
-1021 RERTDN
+1021 RERTDK
-1027 LPGDLLVPE
+1027 LSGDLLVPE

-1075 YSPVQGRR
+1075 YSPTQGRR
-1083 DSAPEAEQQRR
+1083 ASIPETEQQRR

-1101 EFLSIDDVSD
+1101 EFLAIDDVSD

-1123 SGWFDI
+1123 SGWFDV

-1149 IGALR
+1149 VGAIR
-1154 KLVQEKNEEMMKR
+1154 KLVQEKNEAVIKR
-1167 ALSGAENLR
+1167 ALSGTENLR

-1183 KTGKG
+1183 KIEEKG

-1196 QG
+1196 QE

>member
-1 MTSNGPDGGASSP
+1 
-14 SSSATMAS
+14 MAS
-22 PGVNVLPPDRQDGP
+22 PSINADPQNGP

-47 LSADGSLQDIKINC
+47 LSADGSEDGIKINC

-74 ASELLHFVS
+74 ASELLHFFS

-150 AKQVKNCGWIGG
+150 AKQVKNCGWVGG
-162 VDLNEAGSGDGVT
+162 VDLNEVEQGDGVT

-180 VTVLLSLNRRIQI
+180 VTVLLSLNRRIQ
-193 VRIDEDVRAVKNID
+193 VVKIDEDVRAVKNID
-207 FAGSTLSV
+207 FAGSSLSV

-233 VERQLKI
+233 VNRQLKI
-240 PLMNISSLEEV
+240 PLMNISSLEEN
-251 PASAEFGHVQNI
+251 PDSDEFGHVQNI
-263 AKDSGSGIGR
+263 AKDAGRSIAR
-273 SASSSQTRPQSSSRG
+273 SASSNQNRSQSSSRG
-288 HNRSASLGTGAAP
+288 HGRSSSLGNTATAV
-301 RDSRTSDSQRAS
+301 DSPKPDSQGAS
-313 PRPPASQT
+313 PRLPPTQT
-321 LSPPPGQPSS
+321 LSPPGQPPA
-331 PRPPEEH
+331 PRPV
-338 RSTPPPADKPLPA
+338 TA
-351 PPPSSSPAPQP
+351 
-362 AAVLLKPH
+362 LLRPH
-370 ITSPTSEEF
+370 IASPTPEEF
-379 LLVMGTTPSDPGVG
+379 LLVMGTSPSDPGVG

-416 VVDGS
+416 MVDRS
-421 PPDAAS
+421 SSDDAAS
-427 SEDED
+427 TEDED

-441 EFNGIPRSG
+441 EINGVSRSG
-450 IEIQS
+450 VEIQS
-455 WTAGN
+455 WSAGN
-460 DAHPEKQWLE
+460 EAHPEKQWLE
-470 AGDPNLSGIYG
+470 AGDPDLDGTYG
-481 IRTLTSSQETQSDDV
+481 IRTVASSQETQSDEV
-496 VEKLSMKK
+496 IEKLN
-504 FTPFP
+504 
-509 GSAESSA
+509 
-516 PTTSTLKPSD
+516 

-544 RDLDS
+544 RDHES

-561 ARTVEGEDFA
+561 SRTVEGEEFA
-571 RRLAKSRT
+571 RRLSKSRT

-601 DKRLEAAHLAA
+601 DKRLEAARLT
-612 AHGDKQDI
+612 GQTEKQDI

-625 IVVLS
+625 IMVLS
-630 AIRDREP
+630 VIRDRDP
-637 KTELEFTTFGY
+637 STELEFTTFGY

-659 NLLLSTPDREFSDDE
+659 NLLLSTPDQEFSDEE
-674 LAALQEVLVESKLD
+674 LNALQEVLVESKLD

-708 GIWIYGGVKESPE
+708 GIWVYGGVKELPE
-721 AFLASPAFQALS
+721 AFLESPAFQTLY
-733 QGGVRGLRHKV
+733 QGGIRGLQLQT

-765 VEAEVFRTVDA
+765 VEPEVFRTVDA

-790 KGLGKGGVV
+790 KGLGKGGAV

-810 MDCFDRAAGLLE
+810 MDCFDRAVGLLE
-822 SYHRFYALSRLYQSR
+822 SYHRFFALSRLYQSR

-850 LEGEDDDAQELV
+850 LEGEEDDAQELT
-862 DGEQRIR
+862 DGEQRVR
-869 EYLTKIGN
+869 EYLTKISN

-899 FAEDKGKAPK
+899 FAEDKGKSPK
-909 FEPAKAVE
+909 FEPTKAVE

-931 EHLVFDKGYENYV
+931 EHLVFDKGYETYV

-951 LEIVVDDLESPASR
+951 LEIVIDDLESPTSR
-965 DRVIAAYDAYRALQS
+965 ERVLAAYTAYKALQS

-1021 RERTDN
+1021 RERTDS
-1027 LPGDLLVPE
+1027 LSDDLLVPE
-1036 TIILAGRER
+1036 TIIIAGRER

-1055 HKLGDYDTAVSY
+1055 HKLGDYDTA
-1067 CLRGGATI
+1067 
-1075 YSPVQGRR
+1075 GRR
-1083 DSAPEAEQQRR
+1083 DSIPEVEQQRR
-1094 LFQVVFR
+1094 LFQVVLR
-1101 EFLSIDDVSD
+1101 EFLAIDDVSD

-1149 IGALR
+1149 VGALR
-1154 KLVQEKNEEMMKR
+1154 RLVQEKNEAMMTR
-1167 ALSGAENLR
+1167 ALSGTENLR

-1183 KTGKG
+1183 KMEEKG
-1188 PRIEEAPS
+1188 ATIEKAVGQEAS
-1196 QG
+1196 GQE

>member
-1 MTSNGPDGGASSP
+1 
-14 SSSATMAS
+14 MAS
-22 PGVNVLPPDRQDGP
+22 PTVNVQPIDRSEGP
-36 YVLQPWVDSVP
+36 FVLQPWVDSVP
-47 LSADGSLQDIKINC
+47 LSADGTDGDIKINC

-74 ASELLHFVS
+74 AAELLHFVS
-83 IPPDPSDKSG
+83 IPPDPSDPSG

-108 ENTTA
+108 ENTTS

-150 AKQVKNCGWIGG
+150 TKQVKNCGWIGG
-162 VDLNEAGSGDGVT
+162 VDLNEEGLGDGAT

-180 VTVLLSLNRRIQI
+180 VTALLSLNRRIQV

-223 ADSKTYALID
+223 ADSKTYALLD
-233 VERQLKI
+233 VDRQLKI
-240 PLMNISSLEEV
+240 PLMNMSSLEESSN
-251 PASAEFGHVQNI
+251 SAEFGHVQDI
-263 AKDSGSGIGR
+263 AKGAGGRRTTGPSRDSP
-273 SASSSQTRPQSSSRG
+273 APDSRG
-288 HNRSASLGTGAAP
+288 T
-301 RDSRTSDSQRAS
+301 S
-313 PRPPASQT
+313 PRPPASQA
-321 LSPPPGQPSS
+321 LSPPGQPSS

-338 RSTPPPADKPLPA
+338 SSTPPPVDKPLPA
-351 PPPSSSPAPQP
+351 PPPPSSPAPQ
-362 AAVLLKPH
+362 VVTVFLKPH
-370 ITSPTSEEF
+370 IASPTPEEF
-379 LLVMGTTPSDPGVG
+379 LLVMGTTPSEPGVG
-393 MFINLDGDPTRPTI
+393 MFVNLDGDPTRPTI
-407 TFDIYPEQV
+407 TFDIYPELV
-416 VVDGS
+416 VVDGNS
-421 PPDAAS
+421 SGASS

-441 EFNGIPRSG
+441 DVQGVPRSG
-450 IEIQS
+450 VEIQS
-455 WTAGN
+455 WSAGN
-460 DAHPEKQWLE
+460 EAHPEKQWLE
-470 AGDPNLSGIYG
+470 ADDASLSGRYG
-481 IRTLTSSQETQSDDV
+481 IRALTNSQETQSDEV

-504 FTPFP
+504 FIPFP
-509 GSAESSA
+509 SSAEFSA
-516 PTTSTLKPSD
+516 PRSPTLKPSN
-526 SRTALSI
+526 SRTTLSI
-533 ERLSKERELFE
+533 EQLSKEKELFE
-544 RDLDS
+544 RDADS
-549 QDGESLPEGWEA
+549 QDGEPLPEGWEA
-561 ARTVEGEDFA
+561 ARITEGEEFA
-571 RRLAKSRT
+571 RRLAKSKT

-591 AARNP
+591 AVRNP

-601 DKRLEAAHLAA
+601 DKRLEIARQAAYN
-612 AHGDKQDI
+612 DKQDI

-625 IVVLS
+625 IMVLS

-659 NLLLSTPDREFSDDE
+659 NLLLSAPDTEFSDDE
-674 LAALQEVLVESKLD
+674 LNALQEVLVDSKLD

-702 IIEGRR
+702 IIEGRQ
-708 GIWIYGGVKESPE
+708 GIWVYGGVKESPE
-721 AFLASPAFQALS
+721 AFLASPAFQTLY
-733 QGGVRGLRHKV
+733 QEGIRGLPLKT

-751 LQAWR
+751 LHAWR
-756 KMKGFGSVS
+756 KLKGFGSVL

-790 KGLGKGGVV
+790 KGLGKGGAV
-799 RAELGALVDGG
+799 RAEIGALVDGG
-810 MDCFDRAAGLLE
+810 IDCLDRAVSLLE
-822 SYHRFYALSRLYQSR
+822 SYHRFFALSRLYHSR

-850 LEGEDDDAQELV
+850 LEGEEDDAQELV
-862 DGEQRIR
+862 DGEQRVR
-869 EYLTKIGN
+869 DYLAKISN
-877 QALVQ
+877 QELVQ

-887 LANRNPKLGVQV
+887 LANRNPRLGVQV

-925 AVKYYL
+925 AVRYYL
-931 EHLVFDKGYENYV
+931 EHLVFDKGYETYV

-951 LEIVVDDLESPASR
+951 LEVVMDDLKLDESR
-965 DRVIAAYDAYRALQS
+965 ERVLAAYDAYRALQN

-986 HFLTENAPEDDE
+986 HFLTENAPENDE

-1014 EYDIAAI
+1014 EYDVAAI
-1021 RERTDN
+1021 IERTDK
-1027 LPGDLLVPE
+1027 LSGDLLVPE
-1036 TIILAGRER
+1036 AIILAGRER
-1045 KHEDALRLLV
+1045 KHEEALRLLV

-1075 YSPVQGRR
+1075 YSPMQGRR
-1083 DSAPEAEQQRR
+1083 DSVPEMEQQRR

-1101 EFLSIDDVSD
+1101 EFLAIDDVSD
-1111 RVEQTSALLDRF
+1111 RVGQTSALLDRF
-1123 SGWFDI
+1123 GGWFEI

-1138 RWSVDIIAGFL
+1138 RWSVDIVAGFL
-1149 IGALR
+1149 VGAIR
-1154 KLVQEKNEEMMKR
+1154 KLVQEKNEAMMKR
-1167 ALSGAENLR
+1167 ALSGTENLR

-1183 KTGKG
+1183 KIGEKG
-1188 PRIEEAPS
+1188 PKIEEAPS
-1196 QG
+1196 QE

>member
-1 MTSNGPDGGASSP
+1 MTSNGPGGGASSSP
-14 SSSATMAS
+14 MAS
-22 PGVNVLPPDRQDGP
+22 PSIAADRQDGP

-47 LSADGSLQDIKINC
+47 LSADGSEDGVEINC

-74 ASELLHFVS
+74 AAELLHFVS
-83 IPPDPSDKSG
+83 IPPDPSDRSG

-108 ENTTA
+108 ENTTS
-113 RPGVQQILLLPRV
+113 RSGVQQILLLPRV

-162 VDLNEAGSGDGVT
+162 VDLNEEGQGDAVA

-180 VTVLLSLNRRIQI
+180 VTVLLSLSRRIQV
-193 VRIDEDVRAVKNID
+193 VRIDEDVRAVKNIE
-207 FAGSTLSV
+207 FAGTTLSV

-233 VERQLKI
+233 VNRQLKI
-240 PLMNISSLEEV
+240 PLMNISSLDEN
-251 PASAEFGHVQNI
+251 PASAEFGHVLNI
-263 AKDSGSGIGR
+263 AKDATVGR
-273 SASSSQTRPQSSSRG
+273 SASSNQTRPPSSSQT
-288 HNRSASLGTGAAP
+288 HSRSASLGTTATTA
-301 RDSRTSDSQRAS
+301 DSLKPDAQGTSLRLPVS
-313 PRPPASQT
+313 PT
-321 LSPPPGQPSS
+321 LSPPGQPSS
-331 PRPPEEH
+331 PQPPEH
-338 RSTPPPADKPLPA
+338 SSTPPPADKPLPA
-351 PPPSSSPAPQP
+351 PPPSSSPAPRP
-362 AAVLLKPH
+362 ATALLKPH
-370 ITSPTSEEF
+370 ITSPTPEEF
-379 LLVMGTTPSDPGVG
+379 LLVMGTSPSDPGVG

-416 VVDGS
+416 VIDSSLAEDTASTEDG
-421 PPDAAS
+421 
-427 SEDED
+427 D
-432 GYVFASMTK
+432 GYVFAAMTK
-441 EFNGIPRSG
+441 DIDGVPHSG
-450 IEIQS
+450 VEIQS
-455 WTAGN
+455 WSAGSE
-460 DAHPEKQWLE
+460 AHPKKQWLE
-470 AGDPNLSGIYG
+470 AGDADLEGRYG
-481 IRTLTSSQETQSDDV
+481 IRTVASSHETQSEDIVD
-496 VEKLSMKK
+496 KLSLQKYI
-504 FTPFP
+504 PFP
-509 GSAESSA
+509 SSTESAL
-516 PTTSTLKPSD
+516 TTATLKSSD
-526 SRTALSI
+526 SRTSLSI
-533 ERLSKERELFE
+533 ERLAKERELFE
-544 RDLDS
+544 RDVDS

-561 ARTVEGEDFA
+561 ARTVEGEEFA
-571 RRLAKSRT
+571 RRLSKFRT
-579 RVAVWRGNRIWW
+579 RIAVWRGNRIWW
-591 AARNP
+591 AVRNP

-601 DKRLEAAHLAA
+601 DKRLEAARLLQQ
-612 AHGDKQDI
+612 GDGKDI

-625 IVVLS
+625 IMVLS
-630 AIRDREP
+630 TIRDRDP
-637 KTELEFTTFGY
+637 RTELEFTTFGY

-659 NLLLSTPDREFSDDE
+659 NLLLSTPDRDVSDEE
-674 LAALQEVLVESKLD
+674 LIALQEVLVESKLD

-708 GIWIYGGVKESPE
+708 GIWIYGGIKESPE
-721 AFLASPAFQALS
+721 AFLASPVFQGLS
-733 QGGVRGLRHKV
+733 QGGIRGLGLKT

-765 VEAEVFRTVDA
+765 VEPEVFRTVDA

-790 KGLGKGGVV
+790 KGLGKGGSV

-810 MDCFDRAAGLLE
+810 MDCFDRAVSLLE
-822 SYHRFYALSRLYQSR
+822 SYHRFFALSRLYQSR

-850 LEGEDDDAQELV
+850 LEGEEDDAQELT
-862 DGEQRIR
+862 DGEQRVR
-869 EYLTKIGN
+869 EYLSKLSN

-899 FAEDKGKAPK
+899 FADDKGKSPK
-909 FEPAKAVE
+909 FEPARAVE

-931 EHLVFDKGYENYV
+931 EHLVFDKGYDTYV

-951 LEIVVDDLESPASR
+951 LDIVIDDLKSPESQET
-965 DRVIAAYDAYRALQS
+965 VKAAYAVYRALQS

-1014 EYDIAAI
+1014 EYDVAAT
-1021 RERTDN
+1021 RERMDK

-1036 TIILAGRER
+1036 TIIIAGRER

-1055 HKLGDYDTAVSY
+1055 HDLGDYDTAVSY

-1075 YSPVQGRR
+1075 YSPIQGRR
-1083 DSAPEAEQQRR
+1083 DSIPEAEQQRR

-1101 EFLSIDDVSD
+1101 EFLAIKDVSD

-1149 IGALR
+1149 VGALR
-1154 KLVQEKNEEMMKR
+1154 RLVREKNEAMMVR
-1167 ALSGAENLR
+1167 ALRGTENLR

-1183 KTGKG
+1183 RVGEKG
-1188 PRIEEAPS
+1188 ATVEEAPS
-1196 QG
+1196 QEVSGQE

>member
-1 MTSNGPDGGASSP
+1 
-14 SSSATMAS
+14 MAS
-22 PGVNVLPPDRQDGP
+22 PDRQDGP

-47 LSADGSLQDIKINC
+47 LSADGSEDDIKINC

-74 ASELLHFVS
+74 AAELLHFVS
-83 IPPDPSDKSG
+83 IPPDPSDRTG

-108 ENTTA
+108 ENTTS

-150 AKQVKNCGWIGG
+150 TKQVKNCGWIGG
-162 VDLNEAGSGDGVT
+162 VDLNEAGSGDNVT

-180 VTVLLSLNRRIQI
+180 VTILLSLNRRIQ
-193 VRIDEDVRAVKNID
+193 VVKIDEDVRAIKNID

-233 VERQLKI
+233 VNRQLKI
-240 PLMNISSLEEV
+240 PLMNISSLEEN
-251 PASAEFGHVQNI
+251 PASAEFGHVLNI
-263 AKDSGSGIGR
+263 AKDASKSGIPR
-273 SASSSQTRPQSSSRG
+273 SASSSQTRPQSSSQG
-288 HNRSASLGTGAAP
+288 HSRSASLGTGATP
-301 RDSRTSDSQRAS
+301 GDSQTLDPRAAS

-321 LSPPPGQPSS
+321 LSPPGQPSS

-351 PPPSSSPAPQP
+351 PPPSSSPAPRP
-362 AAVLLKPH
+362 TAGLLKPH
-370 ITSPTSEEF
+370 ISSPTSEEF
-379 LLVMGTTPSDPGVG
+379 LLVMGTSPSDPGVG

-407 TFDIYPEQV
+407 TFDIFPEQV
-416 VVDGS
+416 VIDGNS
-421 PPDAAS
+421 SDATS

-441 EFNGIPRSG
+441 DVNGVSRSG

-455 WTAGN
+455 WSAGN
-460 DAHPEKQWLE
+460 EAHPEKQWLE
-470 AGDPNLSGIYG
+470 AENSDLSGIYG
-481 IRTLTSSQETQSDDV
+481 IRTVTSSQEAQSDDV

-504 FTPFP
+504 FIPFP
-509 GSAESSA
+509 SSAESDP
-516 PTTSTLKPSD
+516 PTTGTLKPSD

-549 QDGESLPEGWEA
+549 QDGEALPEGWEA
-561 ARTVEGEDFA
+561 TRTVEGEEFA
-571 RRLAKSRT
+571 RRLAKSKT
-579 RVAVWRGNRIWW
+579 RVAVWRGNCIWW
-591 AARNP
+591 AVRNP

-612 AHGDKQDI
+612 HSDQQDI

-625 IVVLS
+625 IMVLS
-630 AIRDREP
+630 AIRDRDA

-659 NLLLSTPDREFSDDE
+659 NLLLSAPDREFSDDE

-708 GIWIYGGVKESPE
+708 GIWIYGGVKEFPE
-721 AFLASPAFQALS
+721 AFLASPLFQTLS
-733 QGGVRGLRHKV
+733 QGGIRGLQLKT

-790 KGLGKGGVV
+790 KGLGRGGAI

-810 MDCFDRAAGLLE
+810 MDCFDRAIGLLE
-822 SYHRFYALSRLYQSR
+822 SYHRFFALSRLYQSR

-850 LEGEDDDAQELV
+850 LEGEEDDAQELV
-862 DGEQRIR
+862 DGEQKIR
-869 EYLTKIGN
+869 EYLSKISN

-917 LLRAEAPG
+917 LLRAEAPA

-931 EHLVFDKGYENYV
+931 EHLVFDKGYETYV

-951 LEIVVDDLESPASR
+951 LEIVIDDLKVPASR
-965 DRVIAAYDAYRALQS
+965 DRVLAAYDAYRALQS

-1027 LPGDLLVPE
+1027 LSGDLLVPE

-1075 YSPVQGRR
+1075 YSPIQGRR
-1083 DSAPEAEQQRR
+1083 DSIPETEQQRR

-1138 RWSVDIIAGFL
+1138 RWSVDIVAGFL

-1154 KLVQEKNEEMMKR
+1154 KLVQEKNEAMMKR
-1167 ALSGAENLR
+1167 ALSGTENLR

-1183 KTGKG
+1183 KIEEKG

-1196 QG
+1196 QE

>member
-1 MTSNGPDGGASSP
+1 
-14 SSSATMAS
+14 
-22 PGVNVLPPDRQDGP
+22 
-36 YVLQPWVDSVP
+36 
-47 LSADGSLQDIKINC
+47 
-61 VEYFDGNLYVGTS
+61 
-74 ASELLHFVS
+74 
-83 IPPDPSDKSG
+83 
-93 RPVFIPASRLSPAFA
+93 
-108 ENTTA
+108 
-113 RPGVQQILLLPRV
+113 
-126 GKACILCNG
+126 
-135 TVTFYSL
+135 
-142 PELSPVFG
+142 
-150 AKQVKNCGWIGG
+150 
-162 VDLNEAGSGDGVT
+162 
-175 NTGET
+175 
-180 VTVLLSLNRRIQI
+180 
-193 VRIDEDVRAVKNID
+193 
-207 FAGSTLSV
+207 
-215 RRDSIACV
+215 
-223 ADSKTYALID
+223 
-233 VERQLKI
+233 
-240 PLMNISSLEEV
+240 
-251 PASAEFGHVQNI
+251 
-263 AKDSGSGIGR
+263 
-273 SASSSQTRPQSSSRG
+273 
-288 HNRSASLGTGAAP
+288 
-301 RDSRTSDSQRAS
+301 
-313 PRPPASQT
+313 
-321 LSPPPGQPSS
+321 
-331 PRPPEEH
+331 
-338 RSTPPPADKPLPA
+338 
-351 PPPSSSPAPQP
+351 
-362 AAVLLKPH
+362 
-370 ITSPTSEEF
+370 
-379 LLVMGTTPSDPGVG
+379 

-416 VVDGS
+416 VIDGNS
-421 PPDAAS
+421 SDAAL

-441 EFNGIPRSG
+441 DVQGVSRSG

-455 WTAGN
+455 WSAGN
-460 DAHPEKQWLE
+460 EAHPEKQWLE
-470 AGDPNLSGIYG
+470 AGDADLSGIYG
-481 IRTLTSSQETQSDDV
+481 IRAVTGSQETQSDGV

-504 FTPFP
+504 FLPF
-509 GSAESSA
+509 ESSP

-533 ERLSKERELFE
+533 ERVSKERELLE
-544 RDLDS
+544 RDADS
-549 QDGESLPEGWEA
+549 QDGEALPEGWEA
-561 ARTVEGEDFA
+561 ARTVEGEEFA
-571 RRLAKSRT
+571 RRLAKSKT
-579 RVAVWRGNRIWW
+579 RVAIWRGNRIWW
-591 AARNP
+591 AVRNP
-596 LIVQL
+596 LIIQL
-601 DKRLEAAHLAA
+601 DKKLEAARLAM
-612 AHGDKQDI
+612 HSDTHDI

-625 IVVLS
+625 IMVLS

-659 NLLLSTPDREFSDDE
+659 NLLLSAPDREFSDEE
-674 LAALQEVLVESKLD
+674 LNALQEVLVESKLD

-721 AFLASPAFQALS
+721 DFLASPAFHTLS
-733 QGGVRGLRHKV
+733 QGGIKGLQLKT

-756 KMKGFGSVS
+756 KLKGFGSVS

-776 ALLLVLLELDRHSP
+776 ALLLVLLELDTHSP
-790 KGLGKGGVV
+790 KGLGKGGAV

-810 MDCFDRAAGLLE
+810 VDCFDRAIRILE
-822 SYHRFYALSRLYQSR
+822 SYHRFFALSRLYQSR
-837 KMSADVLATWKRV
+837 KMAADVLATWKRV
-850 LEGEDDDAQELV
+850 LEGEEDDAQELV

-869 EYLTKIGN
+869 EYLTKISN

-899 FAEDKGKAPK
+899 FAEDKGKVPK

-931 EHLVFDKGYENYV
+931 EHLVFDKGYEAYV

-951 LEIVVDDLESPASR
+951 LAIVIDDLESPASQ
-965 DRVIAAYDAYRALQS
+965 DRVLAAYDAYRALQS

-1014 EYDIAAI
+1014 EYDIVAI
-1021 RERTDN
+1021 RERTDK
-1027 LPGDLLVPE
+1027 LSGDLLVPE

-1075 YSPVQGRR
+1075 YSPIQGRR
-1083 DSAPEAEQQRR
+1083 NSIPEVEQQRR
-1094 LFQVVFR
+1094 LFQVVLK
-1101 EFLSIDDVSD
+1101 EFLAIHDVSD

-1123 SGWFDI
+1123 GGWFDV

-1138 RWSVDIIAGFL
+1138 RWSVDIVAGFL

-1154 KLVQEKNEEMMKR
+1154 KLVQEKNEAMMKR
-1167 ALSGAENLR
+1167 ALSGTENLR
-1176 VSYDLVV
+1176 ISYDLVV
-1183 KTGKG
+1183 KIGEKG
-1188 PRIEEAPS
+1188 PRIEEATTAPV
-1196 QG
+1196 QEE

>member
-1 MTSNGPDGGASSP
+1 MLCYPRHLNAF
-14 SSSATMAS
+14 
-22 PGVNVLPPDRQDGP
+22 V
-36 YVLQPWVDSVP
+36 
-47 LSADGSLQDIKINC
+47 
-61 VEYFDGNLYVGTS
+61 VG
-74 ASELLHFVS
+74 ELITHMF
-83 IPPDPSDKSG
+83 
-93 RPVFIPASRLSPAFA
+93 
-108 ENTTA
+108 
-113 RPGVQQILLLPRV
+113 Q
-126 GKACILCNG
+126 
-135 TVTFYSL
+135 
-142 PELSPVFG
+142 
-150 AKQVKNCGWIGG
+150 
-162 VDLNEAGSGDGVT
+162 
-175 NTGET
+175 
-180 VTVLLSLNRRIQI
+180 
-193 VRIDEDVRAVKNID
+193 NID
-207 FAGSTLSV
+207 FAGSTLSI

-233 VERQLKI
+233 VNRQLKI
-240 PLMNISSLEEV
+240 PLMNISSLEEN
-251 PASAEFGHVQNI
+251 PSSAEFGHVQNI
-263 AKDSGSGIGR
+263 ARDAGSGIAR
-273 SASSSQTRPQSSSRG
+273 SASSDQTRPQSSSQS
-288 HNRSASLGTGAAP
+288 HNRSVSLGTTATP
-301 RDSRTSDSQRAS
+301 VDSPKPDVQEAS
-313 PRPPASQT
+313 PQLPVSQT
-321 LSPPPGQPSS
+321 LSSPGQPPS
-331 PRPPEEH
+331 PRPSEEH
-338 RSTPPPADKPLPA
+338 SSTPPPVDKPLPA
-351 PPPSSSPAPQP
+351 PPPSSSPAPRP
-362 AAVLLKPH
+362 ATAFLRPH
-370 ITSPTSEEF
+370 ITSPTPEEF
-379 LLVMGTTPSDPGVG
+379 LLVMGTSPSDPGVG
-393 MFINLDGDPTRPTI
+393 MFINLDGDPTRPTV

-416 VVDGS
+416 VVDS
-421 PPDAAS
+421 NSSDDAAS
-427 SEDED
+427 TEDED

-441 EFNGIPRSG
+441 DIEGVSRSG

-460 DAHPEKQWLE
+460 EAHPEKQWLE
-470 AGDPNLSGIYG
+470 ADDPDLGGIYG
-481 IRTLTSSQETQSDDV
+481 IRTVASSQETQSDDV

-504 FTPFP
+504 FIPFP
-509 GSAESSA
+509 SSAESSA

-544 RDLDS
+544 RDVDS
-549 QDGESLPEGWEA
+549 QDEESLPEGWEA
-561 ARTVEGEDFA
+561 ARTVEGEEFA
-571 RRLAKSRT
+571 RRLSKSRT

-601 DKRLEAAHLAA
+601 DKRLEIAGLI
-612 AHGDKQDI
+612 GQGERQDI

-625 IVVLS
+625 IMVLS
-630 AIRDREP
+630 AIRDRDP
-637 KTELEFTTFGY
+637 RTELEFTTFGY

-659 NLLLSTPDREFSDDE
+659 NLLLSTPDQEFSDEE
-674 LAALQEVLVESKLD
+674 LTALQEVLVESKLD

-721 AFLASPAFQALS
+721 AFLASPAFQTLS
-733 QGGVRGLRHKV
+733 QGGIRGLQLKT

-751 LQAWR
+751 LHAWR

-790 KGLGKGGVV
+790 KGLGKGGAV
-799 RAELGALVDGG
+799 RAELGALVDSG

-822 SYHRFYALSRLYQSR
+822 SYHRFFALSRLYQSR

-850 LEGEDDDAQELV
+850 LEGEEDDAQELV
-862 DGEQRIR
+862 DGEQRVR
-869 EYLTKIGN
+869 EYLTKISN

-899 FAEDKGKAPK
+899 FAEDKGKSPK

-917 LLRAEAPG
+917 LLRADAPG

-931 EHLVFDKGYENYV
+931 EHLVFDKGYETYV

-951 LEIVVDDLESPASR
+951 LEIVIDDLESPASR
-965 DRVIAAYDAYRALQS
+965 DRVLAAYAAYRALQS

-986 HFLTENAPEDDE
+986 HFLTEIAPEDDE

-1027 LPGDLLVPE
+1027 LSGDLLVPE
-1036 TIILAGRER
+1036 TIIIAGRER

-1055 HKLGDYDTAVSY
+1055 HNLGDYDTAVSY

-1075 YSPVQGRR
+1075 YSPSQGRR
-1083 DSAPEAEQQRR
+1083 ASIPEVEQQRR
-1094 LFQVVFR
+1094 LFQVVLR

-1138 RWSVDIIAGFL
+1138 RWSVDIFAGFL
-1149 IGALR
+1149 VGALR
-1154 KLVQEKNEEMMKR
+1154 RLVQERNEAMMTR
-1167 ALSGAENLR
+1167 ALSGTENLR

-1183 KTGKG
+1183 KMEEKG
-1188 PRIEEAPS
+1188 PTVEEALGQEAPS
-1196 QG
+1196 QE

>member
-1 MTSNGPDGGASSP
+1 
-14 SSSATMAS
+14 MAS
-22 PGVNVLPPDRQDGP
+22 PSINADPQNGP

-47 LSADGSLQDIKINC
+47 LSADGSEDGIKINC

-74 ASELLHFVS
+74 ASELLHFFS

-150 AKQVKNCGWIGG
+150 AKQVKNCGWVGG
-162 VDLNEAGSGDGVT
+162 VDLNEVEQGDGVT

-180 VTVLLSLNRRIQI
+180 VTVLLSLNRRIQ
-193 VRIDEDVRAVKNID
+193 VVKIDEDVRAVKNID
-207 FAGSTLSV
+207 FAGSSLSV

-233 VERQLKI
+233 VNRQLKI
-240 PLMNISSLEEV
+240 PLMNISSLEEN
-251 PASAEFGHVQNI
+251 PDSDEFGHVQNI
-263 AKDSGSGIGR
+263 AKDAGRSIAR
-273 SASSSQTRPQSSSRG
+273 SASSNQNRSQSSSRG
-288 HNRSASLGTGAAP
+288 HGRSSSLGNTATAV
-301 RDSRTSDSQRAS
+301 DSPKPDSQGAS
-313 PRPPASQT
+313 PRLPPTQT
-321 LSPPPGQPSS
+321 LSPPGQPSS

-338 RSTPPPADKPLPA
+338 SSTPPPLDKPLPA
-351 PPPSSSPAPQP
+351 PPPSSSPAPRP
-362 AAVLLKPH
+362 VIALLRPH
-370 ITSPTSEEF
+370 IASPTPEEF
-379 LLVMGTTPSDPGVG
+379 LLVMGTSPSDPGVG

-416 VVDGS
+416 MVDRS
-421 PPDAAS
+421 SSDDAAS
-427 SEDED
+427 TEDED

-441 EFNGIPRSG
+441 EINGVSRSG
-450 IEIQS
+450 VEIQS
-455 WTAGN
+455 WSAGN
-460 DAHPEKQWLE
+460 EAHPEKQWLE
-470 AGDPNLSGIYG
+470 AGDPDLDGTYG
-481 IRTLTSSQETQSDDV
+481 IRTVASSQETQSDEV
-496 VEKLSMKK
+496 IEKLSMKK
-504 FTPFP
+504 FIPFP
-509 GSAESSA
+509 STAESTA
-516 PTTSTLKPSD
+516 PTVSTLKPSD

-544 RDLDS
+544 RDHES

-561 ARTVEGEDFA
+561 SRAVEGEEFA
-571 RRLAKSRT
+571 RRLSKSRT

-601 DKRLEAAHLAA
+601 DKRLEAARLA
-612 AHGDKQDI
+612 GQTEKQDI

-625 IVVLS
+625 IMVLS
-630 AIRDREP
+630 VIRDRDP
-637 KTELEFTTFGY
+637 STELEFTTFGY

-659 NLLLSTPDREFSDDE
+659 NLLLSAPDQEFSDEE
-674 LAALQEVLVESKLD
+674 LNALQEVLVESKLD

-708 GIWIYGGVKESPE
+708 GIWIYGGVKELPE
-721 AFLASPAFQALS
+721 AFLESPAFQTLY
-733 QGGVRGLRHKV
+733 QGGIRGLQLQT

-765 VEAEVFRTVDA
+765 VEPEVFRTVDA

-790 KGLGKGGVV
+790 KGLGKGGAV

-810 MDCFDRAAGLLE
+810 MDCFDRAVGLLE
-822 SYHRFYALSRLYQSR
+822 SYHRFFALSRLYQSR

-850 LEGEDDDAQELV
+850 LEGEEDDAQELT
-862 DGEQRIR
+862 DGEQRVR
-869 EYLTKIGN
+869 EYLTKISN

-899 FAEDKGKAPK
+899 FAEDKGKSPK
-909 FEPAKAVE
+909 FEPTKAVE

-931 EHLVFDKGYENYV
+931 EHLVFDKGYETYV

-951 LEIVVDDLESPASR
+951 LEIVIDDLESPTSR
-965 DRVIAAYDAYRALQS
+965 ERVLAAYTAYKALQS

-1021 RERTDN
+1021 RERTDS
-1027 LPGDLLVPE
+1027 LSDDLLVPE
-1036 TIILAGRER
+1036 TIIIAGRER

-1075 YSPVQGRR
+1075 YSPIQGRR
-1083 DSAPEAEQQRR
+1083 DSIPEVEQQRR
-1094 LFQVVFR
+1094 LFQVVLR
-1101 EFLSIDDVSD
+1101 EFLAIDDVSD

-1149 IGALR
+1149 VGALR
-1154 KLVQEKNEEMMKR
+1154 RLVQEKNEAMMTR
-1167 ALSGAENLR
+1167 ALSGTENLR

-1183 KTGKG
+1183 KMEEKG
-1188 PRIEEAPS
+1188 ATIEKAVGQEAS
-1196 QG
+1196 GQE

>member
-1 MTSNGPDGGASSP
+1 
-14 SSSATMAS
+14 MAS
-22 PGVNVLPPDRQDGP
+22 PSITADRQDGP

-47 LSADGSLQDIKINC
+47 LSADGSEDDVKINC

-74 ASELLHFVS
+74 ASELLHFFS
-83 IPPDPSDKSG
+83 IPPDPSDTSG

-108 ENTTA
+108 ENTNS

-162 VDLNEAGSGDGVT
+162 IDLNEAGQGDGVT

-180 VTVLLSLNRRIQI
+180 VAILLSLNRKIQ
-193 VRIDEDVRAVKNID
+193 VVKIDEDVRAVKNID
-207 FAGSTLSV
+207 FLGSTLSV

-233 VERQLKI
+233 VNRQLKI
-240 PLMNISSLEEV
+240 PLMNISSLEEDSS
-251 PASAEFGHVQNI
+251 SAEFGHIQNI
-263 AKDSGSGIGR
+263 AKDAGSSIGR
-273 SASSSQTRPQSSSRG
+273 SASSNQNRPQGTSQG
-288 HNRSASLGTGAAP
+288 HNRSASLGTT
-301 RDSRTSDSQRAS
+301 RVDSPKPESQA
-313 PRPPASQT
+313 
-321 LSPPPGQPSS
+321 PSS
-331 PRPPEEH
+331 PRPPEEQS
-338 RSTPPPADKPLPA
+338 STPPPVDKPLPA
-351 PPPSSSPAPQP
+351 PPPSSSPAPRP
-362 AAVLLKPH
+362 VTALLKPH
-370 ITSPTSEEF
+370 IASPTPEEF
-379 LLVMGTTPSDPGVG
+379 LLVMGTNPSDPGVG

-416 VVDGS
+416 VVDS
-421 PPDAAS
+421 DSTDDAAS
-427 SEDED
+427 TEDED
-432 GYVFASMTK
+432 GYVFAAMTK
-441 EFNGIPRSG
+441 DINGASHSG
-450 IEIQS
+450 VEIQRWS
-455 WTAGN
+455 AGN
-460 DAHPEKQWLE
+460 EAHPEKQWLE
-470 AGDPNLSGIYG
+470 AGDSELSGPYG
-481 IRTLTSSQETQSDDV
+481 IRAVVSSQETQSNDV
-496 VEKLSMKK
+496 IEKLSMRK
-504 FTPFP
+504 FIPFP
-509 GSAESSA
+509 SSAELSPPAASA
-516 PTTSTLKPSD
+516 LKPSG
-526 SRTALSI
+526 SRADLSI
-533 ERLSKERELFE
+533 EQLSKERELFE

-549 QDGESLPEGWEA
+549 QDGEPLPEGWEA
-561 ARTVEGEDFA
+561 SRTVEGEEFA
-571 RRLAKSRT
+571 RRLSKSKT

-601 DKRLEAAHLAA
+601 DKRLEAARLAEQN
-612 AHGDKQDI
+612 DTKEI

-625 IVVLS
+625 IMVLS
-630 AIRDREP
+630 IIRDRDP
-637 KTELEFTTFGY
+637 STELEFTTFGY

-659 NLLLSTPDREFSDDE
+659 NLLLSTPDREFSDEE
-674 LAALQEVLVESKLD
+674 LNALQEVLVESKLD

-708 GIWIYGGVKESPE
+708 GIWIYGGVKELPE
-721 AFLASPAFQALS
+721 AFLASPAFQTLY
-733 QGGVRGLRHKV
+733 QGGIRSLQLKT

-790 KGLGKGGVV
+790 KGLGKGGAV

-810 MDCFDRAAGLLE
+810 MDCFDRAVGLLE
-822 SYHRFYALSRLYQSR
+822 SYHRFFALSRLYQSR
-837 KMSADVLATWKRV
+837 KMSAEVLATWKRV
-850 LEGEDDDAQELV
+850 LEGEEDDAQELT
-862 DGEQRIR
+862 DGEQRVR
-869 EYLTKIGN
+869 E
-877 QALVQ
+877 
-882 EYGLW
+882 
-887 LANRNPKLGVQV
+887 NPKLGVQV
-899 FAEDKGKAPK
+899 FAEDKGKSK
-909 FEPAKAVE
+909 FEPTKAVE

-931 EHLVFDKGYENYV
+931 EHLVFDKGYETYV

-951 LEIVVDDLESPASR
+951 LQIVIDDLQSPASR
-965 DRVIAAYDAYRALQS
+965 DRVLAAYSAYKALQS

-1027 LPGDLLVPE
+1027 LSDDLLVPE
-1036 TIILAGRER
+1036 TIIIAGRER

-1075 YSPVQGRR
+1075 YSPIQGRR
-1083 DSAPEAEQQRR
+1083 DSIPEVEQQRR
-1094 LFQVVFR
+1094 LFQVVLR
-1101 EFLSIDDVSD
+1101 EFLAIDDVSD
-1111 RVEQTSALLDRF
+1111 RVQQTSALLDRF

-1154 KLVQEKNEEMMKR
+1154 RLVQEKKEAMMTR
-1167 ALSGAENLR
+1167 ALSGTENLR
-1176 VSYDLVV
+1176 VNYDYVV
-1183 KTGKG
+1183 KMEEKG
-1188 PRIEEAPS
+1188 PTIQEAS
-1196 QG
+1196 EQE

>member
-1 MTSNGPDGGASSP
+1 MTSNGPGGGASSP
-14 SSSATMAS
+14 SSTMAS
-22 PGVNVLPPDRQDGP
+22 PTVNVQPIDRSEGP
-36 YVLQPWVDSVP
+36 FVLQPWVDSVP
-47 LSADGSLQDIKINC
+47 LSADGTDGDIKINC

-74 ASELLHFVS
+74 AAELLHFVS
-83 IPPDPSDKSG
+83 IPPDPSDPSG

-108 ENTTA
+108 ENTTS

-150 AKQVKNCGWIGG
+150 TKQVKNCGWIGG
-162 VDLNEAGSGDGVT
+162 VDLNEEGLGDGAT

-180 VTVLLSLNRRIQI
+180 VTALLSLNRRIQV

-223 ADSKTYALID
+223 ADSKTYALLD
-233 VERQLKI
+233 VDRQLKI
-240 PLMNISSLEEV
+240 PLMNMSSLEESSN
-251 PASAEFGHVQNI
+251 SAEFGHVQDI
-263 AKDSGSGIGR
+263 AKGAGGR
-273 SASSSQTRPQSSSRG
+273 STSRNRAQPRSSSQS
-288 HNRSASLGTGAAP
+288 HNRSASLGTTGP
-301 RDSRTSDSQRAS
+301 SRDSPAPDSRGTS
-313 PRPPASQT
+313 PRPPASQA
-321 LSPPPGQPSS
+321 LSPPGQPSS

-338 RSTPPPADKPLPA
+338 SSTPPPVDKPLPA
-351 PPPSSSPAPQP
+351 PPPPSSPAPQ
-362 AAVLLKPH
+362 VVTVFLKPH
-370 ITSPTSEEF
+370 IASPTPEEF
-379 LLVMGTTPSDPGVG
+379 LLVMGTTPSEPGVG
-393 MFINLDGDPTRPTI
+393 MFVNLDGDPTRPTI
-407 TFDIYPEQV
+407 TFDIYPELV
-416 VVDGS
+416 VVDGNS
-421 PPDAAS
+421 SGASS

-441 EFNGIPRSG
+441 DVQGVPRSG
-450 IEIQS
+450 VEIQS
-455 WTAGN
+455 WSAGN
-460 DAHPEKQWLE
+460 EAHPEKQWLE
-470 AGDPNLSGIYG
+470 ADDASLSGRYG
-481 IRTLTSSQETQSDDV
+481 IRALTNSQETQSDEV

-504 FTPFP
+504 FIPFP
-509 GSAESSA
+509 SSAEFSA
-516 PTTSTLKPSD
+516 PRSPTLKPSN
-526 SRTALSI
+526 SRTTLSI
-533 ERLSKERELFE
+533 EQLSKEKELFE
-544 RDLDS
+544 RDADS
-549 QDGESLPEGWEA
+549 QDGEPLPEGWEA
-561 ARTVEGEDFA
+561 ARITEGEEFA
-571 RRLAKSRT
+571 RRLAKSKT

-591 AARNP
+591 AVRNP

-601 DKRLEAAHLAA
+601 DKRLEIARQAAYN
-612 AHGDKQDI
+612 DKQDI

-625 IVVLS
+625 IMVLS

-659 NLLLSTPDREFSDDE
+659 NLLLSAPDTEFSDDE
-674 LAALQEVLVESKLD
+674 LNALQEVLVDSKLD

-702 IIEGRR
+702 IIEGRQ
-708 GIWIYGGVKESPE
+708 GIWVYGGVKESPE
-721 AFLASPAFQALS
+721 AFLASPAFQTLY
-733 QGGVRGLRHKV
+733 QEGIRGLPLKT

-751 LQAWR
+751 LHAWR
-756 KMKGFGSVS
+756 KLKGFGSVL

-790 KGLGKGGVV
+790 KGLGKGGAV
-799 RAELGALVDGG
+799 RAEIGALVDGG
-810 MDCFDRAAGLLE
+810 IDCLDRAVSLLE
-822 SYHRFYALSRLYQSR
+822 SYHRFFALSRLYHSR

-850 LEGEDDDAQELV
+850 LEGEEDDAQELV
-862 DGEQRIR
+862 DGEQRVR
-869 EYLTKIGN
+869 DYLAKISN
-877 QALVQ
+877 QELVQ

-887 LANRNPKLGVQV
+887 LANRNPRLGVQV

-925 AVKYYL
+925 AVRYYL
-931 EHLVFDKGYENYV
+931 EHLVFDKGYETYV

-951 LEIVVDDLESPASR
+951 LEVVMDDLKLDESR
-965 DRVIAAYDAYRALQS
+965 ERVLAAYDAYRALQN

-986 HFLTENAPEDDE
+986 HFLTENAPENDE

-1014 EYDIAAI
+1014 EYDVAAI
-1021 RERTDN
+1021 IERTDK
-1027 LPGDLLVPE
+1027 LSGDLLVPE
-1036 TIILAGRER
+1036 AIILAGRER
-1045 KHEDALRLLV
+1045 KHEEALRLLV

-1075 YSPVQGRR
+1075 YSPMQGRR
-1083 DSAPEAEQQRR
+1083 DSVPEMEQQRR

-1101 EFLSIDDVSD
+1101 EFLAIDDVSD
-1111 RVEQTSALLDRF
+1111 RVGQTSALLDRF
-1123 SGWFDI
+1123 GGWFEI

-1138 RWSVDIIAGFL
+1138 RWSVDIVAGFL
-1149 IGALR
+1149 VGAIR
-1154 KLVQEKNEEMMKR
+1154 KLVQEKNEAMMKR
-1167 ALSGAENLR
+1167 ALSGTENLR

-1183 KTGKG
+1183 KIGEKG
-1188 PRIEEAPS
+1188 PKIEEAPS
-1196 QG
+1196 QE

>member
-1 MTSNGPDGGASSP
+1 MTSNGPGGGASS
-14 SSSATMAS
+14 SSAMAS
-22 PGVNVLPPDRQDGP
+22 PSSVADRQDGP
-36 YVLQPWVDSVP
+36 YVLQSWVDSVP
-47 LSADGSLQDIKINC
+47 LSADGSEDGVKINC

-74 ASELLHFVS
+74 ASELLHFFS
-83 IPPDPSDKSG
+83 IPPDPSDPSG
-93 RPVFIPASRLSPAFA
+93 RPVFIPASRLSPVFA

-162 VDLNEAGSGDGVT
+162 VDLNEAGQGDGAT

-180 VTVLLSLNRRIQI
+180 VTVLLSLNRRIQ
-193 VRIDEDVRAVKNID
+193 VVKIDEDVRAVRNID

-233 VERQLKI
+233 VNRQLKI
-240 PLMNISSLEEV
+240 PLMNISSLEEN
-251 PASAEFGHVQNI
+251 PDSADFGHVQNI
-263 AKDSGSGIGR
+263 ARDAGSSIAR
-273 SASSSQTRPQSSSRG
+273 SASSNQNRPQNSSQAHS
-288 HNRSASLGTGAAP
+288 RSASLGNVATAV
-301 RDSRTSDSQRAS
+301 DSSNPDAQGAS
-313 PRPPASQT
+313 PR
-321 LSPPPGQPSS
+321 LSAAQMLSPPGQPSS

-338 RSTPPPADKPLPA
+338 SSTPPPADRPLPA
-351 PPPSSSPAPQP
+351 PPPSSSPAPRP
-362 AAVLLKPH
+362 VTALLRPH
-370 ITSPTSEEF
+370 ITSPTPEEF
-379 LLVMGTTPSDPGVG
+379 LLVMGTSPSDPGVG

-416 VVDGS
+416 VVEGNSSSD
-421 PPDAAS
+421 AS
-427 SEDED
+427 STEDED

-441 EFNGIPRSG
+441 DIKGVSRSG

-455 WTAGN
+455 WSAGN
-460 DAHPEKQWLE
+460 EAHPEKQWLE
-470 AGDPNLSGIYG
+470 ADDLELSGTYG
-481 IRTLTSSQETQSDDV
+481 IRAVVSSQETQSSDV
-496 VEKLSMKK
+496 IEKLSMRK
-504 FTPFP
+504 FIPFP
-509 GSAESSA
+509 SSAESSA
-516 PTTSTLKPSD
+516 PAASALKPSD
-526 SRTALSI
+526 SRADLSI

-549 QDGESLPEGWEA
+549 QDGEPLPEGWEA
-561 ARTVEGEDFA
+561 SRTVEGEEFA
-571 RRLAKSRT
+571 RRLSKSKT

-591 AARNP
+591 AVRNP

-601 DKRLEAAHLAA
+601 DKRLEAARLA
-612 AHGDKQDI
+612 GQNDKQDI

-625 IVVLS
+625 IMVLS
-630 AIRDREP
+630 IIRDREP
-637 KTELEFTTFGY
+637 STELEFTTFGY

-659 NLLLSTPDREFSDDE
+659 NLLLSTPEQDFSDEE
-674 LAALQEVLVESKLD
+674 LNALQEVLVESKLD

-708 GIWIYGGVKESPE
+708 GIWIYGGVKELPE
-721 AFLASPAFQALS
+721 AFLASPEFQTLY
-733 QGGVRGLRHKV
+733 QGGIRGLQLKT

-790 KGLGKGGVV
+790 KGLGKGGAI

-810 MDCFDRAAGLLE
+810 MDCFDRAVGLLE
-822 SYHRFYALSRLYQSR
+822 SYHRFFALSRLYQSR

-850 LEGEDDDAQELV
+850 LEGEEDDAQELT
-862 DGEQRIR
+862 DGEQRVR
-869 EYLTKIGN
+869 EYLSKISN

-899 FAEDKGKAPK
+899 FAEDKGKSPK
-909 FEPAKAVE
+909 FEPTKAVE

-931 EHLVFDKGYENYV
+931 EHLVFDKGYDTYV

-951 LEIVVDDLESPASR
+951 LEIVIDDLKLPASR
-965 DRVIAAYDAYRALQS
+965 ERVLAAYAAYKALQS

-1027 LPGDLLVPE
+1027 LSDDLLVPE
-1036 TIILAGRER
+1036 TIIIAGRER

-1075 YSPVQGRR
+1075 YSPIQGRR
-1083 DSAPEAEQQRR
+1083 DSIPEVEQQRR
-1094 LFQVVFR
+1094 LFQVVLR
-1101 EFLSIDDVSD
+1101 EFLAIDDVSD
-1111 RVEQTSALLDRF
+1111 RVGQTSALLDRF

-1129 DDVLALIPD
+1129 DDVLALVPD
-1138 RWSVDIIAGFL
+1138 RWSVDIVAGFL
-1149 IGALR
+1149 VGALR
-1154 KLVQEKNEEMMKR
+1154 RLVQEKNEAVMTR

-1183 KTGKG
+1183 KTGEKG
-1188 PRIEEAPS
+1188 PRVEEALS
-1196 QG
+1196 QEAASGQE

>member
-1 MTSNGPDGGASSP
+1 
-14 SSSATMAS
+14 MAS
-22 PGVNVLPPDRQDGP
+22 PGIAADPQDGP

-47 LSADGSLQDIKINC
+47 LSADGSQDGIKINC

-74 ASELLHFVS
+74 AAELLHFVS

-108 ENTTA
+108 ENTTS

-150 AKQVKNCGWIGG
+150 SKQVKNCNWIGG
-162 VDLNEAGSGDGVT
+162 VDLNEEGQGDVVA

-180 VTVLLSLNRRIQI
+180 VTVLLSLNRRIQV
-193 VRIDEDVRAVKNID
+193 VRIDEDVRAVKNIE
-207 FAGSTLSV
+207 FAGTTLSV

-233 VERQLKI
+233 VNRQLKI
-240 PLMNISSLEEV
+240 PLMNISSLDEN
-251 PASAEFGHVQNI
+251 PTASAEFGHVLNI
-263 AKDSGSGIGR
+263 AKDPNVGR
-273 SASSSQTRPQSSSRG
+273 SASSNQTRPPSSSQTHG
-288 HNRSASLGTGAAP
+288 RSASLGTAATTA
-301 RDSRTSDSQRAS
+301 DSLKPDAQGTS
-313 PRPPASQT
+313 PRLPISQT
-321 LSPPPGQPSS
+321 HSPPGQPSS
-331 PRPPEEH
+331 PQPPEH
-338 RSTPPPADKPLPA
+338 SSTPPPAADKPLPA
-351 PPPSSSPAPQP
+351 PPPSSSPAPRP
-362 AAVLLKPH
+362 AAALLKPH
-370 ITSPTSEEF
+370 ITSPTPEEF
-379 LLVMGTTPSDPGVG
+379 LLVMGTTPADPGVG
-393 MFINLDGDPTRPTI
+393 MFINLDGDPTRPTL

-416 VVDGS
+416 VIDNS
-421 PPDAAS
+421 SSDDTAS
-427 SEDED
+427 TEDED

-441 EFNGIPRSG
+441 DINGVPHSG
-450 IEIQS
+450 VEIQS
-455 WTAGN
+455 WNAGSE
-460 DAHPEKQWLE
+460 AHPQKQWLVASDADLE
-470 AGDPNLSGIYG
+470 GKYG
-481 IRTLTSSQETQSDDV
+481 IRAVASRHETQSEEIVD
-496 VEKLSMKK
+496 KLSLKK
-504 FTPFP
+504 YTPFP
-509 GSAESSA
+509 SSTDSA
-516 PTTSTLKPSD
+516 PTTTTLKSSD

-533 ERLSKERELFE
+533 ERLAKERELFE
-544 RDLDS
+544 RDVDS

-561 ARTVEGEDFA
+561 ARTVEGEEFA
-571 RRLAKSRT
+571 RRLSKSRT
-579 RVAVWRGNRIWW
+579 RIAVWRGNRIWW
-591 AARNP
+591 AVRNP

-601 DKRLEAAHLAA
+601 DKRLEAASLLQQSE
-612 AHGDKQDI
+612 GKEI

-625 IVVLS
+625 IMALS
-630 AIRDREP
+630 SIRDREP

-648 IQQKA
+648 VQQKA
-653 GVILLI
+653 GVLLLI
-659 NLLLSTPDREFSDDE
+659 NLLLSSSDGEVSDEE

-702 IIEGRR
+702 IIEGRK
-708 GIWIYGGVKESPE
+708 GIWIHGGVKESPE
-721 AFLASPAFQALS
+721 AFLASPAFLELS
-733 QGGVRGLRHKV
+733 QGGIRGLQLKI
-744 LHFLRRY
+744 LQFLRRY

-790 KGLGKGGVV
+790 KGLGKGGAV

-810 MDCFDRAAGLLE
+810 MECFDRAVSLLE
-822 SYHRFYALSRLYQSR
+822 SYHRFFALSRLYQSR

-850 LEGEDDDAQELV
+850 LEGEEDDAQELV
-862 DGEQRIR
+862 DGEQRVR
-869 EYLTKIGN
+869 EYLSKLSN

-899 FAEDKGKAPK
+899 FADDKGKSPK
-909 FEPAKAVE
+909 FEPTRAVE

-931 EHLVFDKGYENYV
+931 EHLVFDKGHEAYV

-951 LEIVVDDLESPASR
+951 LDIVIDDLKSPESQET
-965 DRVIAAYDAYRALQS
+965 VKAAYAAYRALQS

-1021 RERTDN
+1021 RERMDK
-1027 LPGDLLVPE
+1027 LSGDLLVPE
-1036 TIILAGRER
+1036 TIIIAGRER

-1055 HKLGDYDTAVSY
+1055 HDLGDYDTAVSY

-1075 YSPVQGRR
+1075 YSPVMGRR
-1083 DSAPEAEQQRR
+1083 DSVPQVEQQRR
-1094 LFQVVFR
+1094 LFQVVLR
-1101 EFLSIDDVSD
+1101 EFLAIRDVSD

-1138 RWSVDIIAGFL
+1138 RWSVDVVAGFL
-1149 IGALR
+1149 VGALR
-1154 KLVQEKNEEMMKR
+1154 RLVREKNEAMMVR
-1167 ALSGAENLR
+1167 ALRGAENLR

-1183 KTGKG
+1183 RVGEKG
-1188 PRIEEAPS
+1188 ATTVEEAPGEEVPS
-1196 QG
+1196 GQE

>member
-1 MTSNGPDGGASSP
+1 
-14 SSSATMAS
+14 
-22 PGVNVLPPDRQDGP
+22 V
-36 YVLQPWVDSVP
+36 
-47 LSADGSLQDIKINC
+47 
-61 VEYFDGNLYVGTS
+61 
-74 ASELLHFVS
+74 
-83 IPPDPSDKSG
+83 
-93 RPVFIPASRLSPAFA
+93 
-108 ENTTA
+108 
-113 RPGVQQILLLPRV
+113 
-126 GKACILCNG
+126 
-135 TVTFYSL
+135 
-142 PELSPVFG
+142 
-150 AKQVKNCGWIGG
+150 
-162 VDLNEAGSGDGVT
+162 
-175 NTGET
+175 
-180 VTVLLSLNRRIQI
+180 
-193 VRIDEDVRAVKNID
+193 
-207 FAGSTLSV
+207 
-215 RRDSIACV
+215 
-223 ADSKTYALID
+223 
-233 VERQLKI
+233 
-240 PLMNISSLEEV
+240 
-251 PASAEFGHVQNI
+251 
-263 AKDSGSGIGR
+263 
-273 SASSSQTRPQSSSRG
+273 
-288 HNRSASLGTGAAP
+288 
-301 RDSRTSDSQRAS
+301 
-313 PRPPASQT
+313 
-321 LSPPPGQPSS
+321 
-331 PRPPEEH
+331 
-338 RSTPPPADKPLPA
+338 
-351 PPPSSSPAPQP
+351 
-362 AAVLLKPH
+362 AVLLKPH
-370 ITSPTSEEF
+370 ITSPTPEEF
-379 LLVMGTTPSDPGVG
+379 LLVMGTSPSDPGVG

-416 VVDGS
+416 VVDGNPS
-421 PPDAAS
+421 DDVS

-441 EFNGIPRSG
+441 DFQGVSRSG

-455 WTAGN
+455 WSAGN
-460 DAHPEKQWLE
+460 EAHPEKQWLE
-470 AGDPNLSGIYG
+470 ADDPDLSGTYG
-481 IRTLTSSQETQSDDV
+481 IRALTNSQETQSDDV
-496 VEKLSMKK
+496 VEKLSLKK
-504 FTPFP
+504 FIPFP
-509 GSAESSA
+509 SSAELST
-516 PTTSTLKPSD
+516 PKTTTLKSSD
-526 SRTALSI
+526 SRTSLSI

-544 RDLDS
+544 RDTDS

-561 ARTVEGEDFA
+561 ARTIEGEEFA
-571 RRLAKSRT
+571 RRLAKSKT
-579 RVAVWRGNRIWW
+579 RVAIWRGNRIWW
-591 AARNP
+591 AVRNP
-596 LIVQL
+596 LIIQL
-601 DKRLEAAHLAA
+601 DKKLEGARQA
-612 AHGDKQDI
+612 GFSDKQEI

-625 IVVLS
+625 IMVLS

-653 GVILLI
+653 GVVLLI
-659 NLLLSTPDREFSDDE
+659 NLLLSALDREFSDDE
-674 LAALQEVLVESKLD
+674 LNALQEVLVESKLD

-721 AFLASPAFQALS
+721 AFLASPAFQTLS
-733 QGGVRGLRHKV
+733 QGGIRGLQLKT

-751 LQAWR
+751 LHAWR

-790 KGLGKGGVV
+790 KGLGKGGAV
-799 RAELGALVDGG
+799 RAEIGALVDGG
-810 MDCFDRAAGLLE
+810 LDCLDRAASLLE
-822 SYHRFYALSRLYQSR
+822 SYHRFFALSRLYHSR
-837 KMSADVLATWKRV
+837 KMSAEVLATWKRV
-850 LEGEDDDAQELV
+850 LEGEEDDAQELV
-862 DGEQRIR
+862 EGEQRIR
-869 EYLTKIGN
+869 DYLTKISN
-877 QALVQ
+877 QELIQ

-899 FAEDKGKAPK
+899 FAEDKGKGPK

-925 AVKYYL
+925 AVRYYL
-931 EHLVFDKGYENYV
+931 EHLVFDKGYEAYV

-951 LEIVVDDLESPASR
+951 LEVVIDDLNSPASR
-965 DRVIAAYDAYRALQS
+965 DRVLAAYDAYRALQS

-1014 EYDIAAI
+1014 EYDVAAI
-1021 RERTDN
+1021 RERTDK
-1027 LPGDLLVPE
+1027 LSGDLLVPE

-1075 YSPVQGRR
+1075 YSPTQGRR
-1083 DSAPEAEQQRR
+1083 DSIPETEQQRR

-1149 IGALR
+1149 VGAIR
-1154 KLVQEKNEEMMKR
+1154 KLVQEKNEAVIKR
-1167 ALSGAENLR
+1167 ALSGTENLR

-1183 KTGKG
+1183 KIEEKG
-1188 PRIEEAPS
+1188 PRIEEASS
-1196 QG
+1196 QE